1 LPSGWFAEGWV
12 DVGTGLHRELR
23 TILASTPAGV
33 GTAITLTL
41 AYPFHR
47 DQEGK
52 AAALRPGCNGKA
64 DTCTAKFANF
74 VNWGG
79 HRSVSRN
86 LTLTGLPV
94 PEASGGK
101 K

>member
-1 LPSGWFAEGWV
+1 MVSDTFFTECLFCRARCPASSFRLAV
-12 DVGTGLHRELR
+12 TGR
-23 TILASTPAGV
+23 SSPVPAAPARAQTGN
-33 GTAITLTL
+33 
-41 AYPFHR
+41 
-47 DQEGK
+47 
-52 AAALRPGCNGKA
+52 AATVIPGCDGKA

-86 LTLTGLPV
+86 ITLKGMRTPDIG
-94 PEASGGK
+94 GGK